1 MIQDKHT
8 INRITWLPTR

>member
-8 INRITWLPTR
+8 IQYT